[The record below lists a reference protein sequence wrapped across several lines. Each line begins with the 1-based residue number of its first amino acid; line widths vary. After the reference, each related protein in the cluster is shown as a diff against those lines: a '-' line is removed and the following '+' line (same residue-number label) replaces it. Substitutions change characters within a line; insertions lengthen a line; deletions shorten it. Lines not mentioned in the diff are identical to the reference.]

1 VLKKIIPFSE
11 KKIKEFAN
19 NTKTPFYLYYENG
32 IRERIK
38 TLQDAFSW
46 AEFKEFFAIKAT
58 PNPRIL
64 SIVKEEGCGVDC
76 SSMAELI
83 LAEKAGFKGDEI
95 LFTSNDTPLEEYEKA
110 LSLGATLNL
119 DDIGHID
126 ILKEHLH
133 IPELV
138 SIRYNPGGDFG
149 NYIIGNL
156 KESKFGVPKKDLIRG
171 FEVLQKYG
179 AKKFGLHIMAVSNEL
194 NPHNHIKVAEIM
206 FNLVL
211 EIHTNL
217 GINFDFV
224 DLGGGFGIP
233 YKPDEKELDIYY
245 VSSEIKKLY
254 EKIILKN
261 GINPPKIY
269 MEHGRY
275 ITGPNGY
282 LVTRVLHIKNSYK
295 KYAGIDANSANLL
308 RPAMYR
314 AYHHITV
321 LNKPLNITEAELY
334 DVVGSLCENN
344 DKLAEDRLLPK
355 LEVGDIL
362 IFHDVGAH
370 GHAMGFNYN
379 GKLRSAE
386 YLFTNDQSYELIRR
400 AETLDDYFAT
410 LSCEKKDNLN

>member
-1 VLKKIIPFSE
+1 LKKTLPFNEQKISE
-11 KKIKEFAN
+11 FVDK
-19 NTKTPFYLYYENG
+19 TKTPFYLYYEEG
-32 IRERIK
+32 IKDRIR

-46 AEFKEFFAIKAT
+46 ADFKEFFAVKAT
-58 PNPRIL
+58 PNPHIL

-76 SSMAELI
+76 SSMAELC
-83 LAEKAGFKGDEI
+83 LAERTGFKQEDI

-110 LSLGATLNL
+110 LSLGAILNL
-119 DDIGHID
+119 DDVGHIE
-126 ILKEHLH
+126 ILKDRLY

-156 KESKFGVPKKDLIRG
+156 KESKFGVSKKDLYKG
-171 FEVLQKYG
+171 FETLQKYG
-179 AKKFGLHIMAVSNEL
+179 AKKFGIHIMAVSNEL
-194 NPHNHIKVAEIM
+194 NPQNHIKVAEMM
-206 FNLVL
+206 FNLML
-211 EIHTNL
+211 EINKTL
-217 GINFDFV
+217 GIDFDFV
-224 DLGGGFGIP
+224 DLGGGYGIP
-233 YKPDEKELDIYY
+233 YKPDENELDIFYI
-245 VSSEIKKLY
+245 SNEIKKLY
-254 EKIILKN
+254 EQIILKN
-261 GINPPKIY
+261 GLKPPKIY

-282 LVTRVLHIKNSYK
+282 LITRVLHIKNSYK

-308 RPAMYR
+308 RPAMYK

-321 LNKPLNITEAELY
+321 LNKSIENKEAEIY

-386 YLFTNDQSYELIRR
+386 YLLTTEQSFKLIRR
-400 AETLDDYFAT
+400 AETLKDYFAT
-410 LSCEKKDNLN
+410 LSFESKD

>member
-1 VLKKIIPFSE
+1 MVYTLKKKVPISE
-11 KKIKEFAN
+11 QKITEFVN

-32 IRERIK
+32 IRERIRI
-38 TLQDAFSW
+38 LQDAFSW
-46 AEFKEFFAIKAT
+46 AEFKEFFAVKAT
-58 PNPRIL
+58 PNPYIL

-76 SSMAELI
+76 SSMAELV
-83 LAEKAGFKGDEI
+83 LAKNTGFKKEEI

-126 ILKEHLH
+126 ILRDRLY

-156 KESKFGVPKKDLIRG
+156 KESKFGVPKKDLFKG
-171 FEVLQKYG
+171 FEVLQKHG
-179 AKKFGLHIMAVSNEL
+179 AKRFGIHIMAVSNEL
-194 NPHNHIKVAEIM
+194 NPQNHIKVAEMM
-206 FNLVL
+206 FNLML
-211 EIHTNL
+211 EINKNL
-217 GINFDFV
+217 GIDFDFV

-245 VSSEIKKLY
+245 VADEIKKLY

-261 GINPPKIY
+261 GLKPPKIY

-282 LVTRVLHIKNSYK
+282 LITRVLHIKNSYK

-308 RPAMYR
+308 RPAMYK

-321 LNKPLNITEAELY
+321 LNKPLNIKEAEFY

-344 DKLAEDRLLPK
+344 DKLAEDRLLPR
-355 LEVGDIL
+355 LEVGDIIIL
-362 IFHDVGAH
+362 HDVGAH
-370 GHAMGFNYN
+370 GHAMGYNYN

-386 YLFTNDQSYELIRR
+386 YLFTSDQSFKLIRR
-400 AETLDDYFAT
+400 AETLEDYFAT
-410 LSCEKKDNLN
+410 LSFKKED